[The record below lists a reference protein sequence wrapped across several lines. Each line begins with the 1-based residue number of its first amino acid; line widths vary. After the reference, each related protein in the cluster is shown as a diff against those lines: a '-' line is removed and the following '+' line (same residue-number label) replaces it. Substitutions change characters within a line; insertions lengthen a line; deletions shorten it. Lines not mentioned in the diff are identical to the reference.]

1 MPFTKLQLFFR
12 VHRQFTGYAQW
23 QIMDLRGT
31 REQPRLLG
39 MKLLGILT
47 ALTVQATF
55 GLDQAAF
62 EKLHREL
69 QPDPKATWRTIP
81 WKTSVL
87 DAQAEAARTGKP
99 IFIWAM
105 DGHPLGCT

>member
-1 MPFTKLQLFFR
+1 VPDDFLMKAFGVFAFLL
-12 VHRQFTGYAQW
+12 AQST
-23 QIMDLRGT
+23 L
-31 REQPRLLG
+31 
-39 MKLLGILT
+39 
-47 ALTVQATF
+47 
-55 GLDQAAF
+55 GLDEAEFQ
-62 EKLHREL
+62 KLHREL

>member
-1 MPFTKLQLFFR
+1 MRLKL
-12 VHRQFTGYAQW
+12 
-23 QIMDLRGT
+23 II
-31 REQPRLLG
+31 LLG
-39 MKLLGILT
+39 MVPLLFVQSAL
-47 ALTVQATF
+47 ALTDAEF
-55 GLDQAAF
+55 R
-62 EKLHREL
+62 KLHREL

-87 DAQAEAARTGKP
+87 DAQAAAAREGKP

>member
-1 MPFTKLQLFFR
+1 MKALWLAA
-12 VHRQFTGYAQW
+12 VLLAQS
-23 QIMDLRGT
+23 
-31 REQPRLLG
+31 
-39 MKLLGILT
+39 
-47 ALTVQATF
+47 ALA
-55 GLDQAAF
+55 LDEAAF
-62 EKLHREL
+62 QKLHREL

>member
-1 MPFTKLQLFFR
+1 
-12 VHRQFTGYAQW
+12 
-23 QIMDLRGT
+23 
-31 REQPRLLG
+31 
-39 MKLLGILT
+39 MKTLWL
-47 ALTVQATF
+47 VF
-55 GLDQAAF
+55 GLLVTSALGLTEAEFQ
-62 EKLHREL
+62 KLHREL

-87 DAQAEAARTGKP
+87 DAQAAAAREGKP

>member
-1 MPFTKLQLFFR
+1 
-12 VHRQFTGYAQW
+12 
-23 QIMDLRGT
+23 
-31 REQPRLLG
+31 
-39 MKLLGILT
+39 MKTLGILALVAAHT
-47 ALTVQATF
+47 AL
-55 GLDQAAF
+55 GLDNDAF
-62 EKLHREL
+62 QKLHREL

-87 DAQAEAARTGKP
+87 DAQAAAAREGKP